1 MSRLAD
7 LELLQRAVDLGS
19 LTAAAK
25 ALDWSP
31 AAASTA
37 IKRLEQQWGVPLLVR
52 TTRSLR
58 LSAEGEQLMP
68 HLRQALRAID
78 EARAAAAAQREALQG
93 ELQIGM
99 PSDLGRHVL
108 LPWLTRFQQQ
118 HPGVALRLHFSDS
131 TANLARSPL
140 DLAMRY
146 GTPPDSTQV
155 ALPLMP
161 HNRRVLVASPGYL
174 AQHGAPERPADLAR
188 HSALRFM
195 LRDDLPRVWRFEL
208 AGQWHEAPVQGR
220 LAANDGEVVK
230 RWALEGQGIAY
241 KSRLDVAAELRAG
254 SLVHLRPDW
263 LGEPSPLHLVLPGRG
278 QLTPLVRA
286 LHQGLQRHLL
296 TLA

>member
-7 LELLQRAVDLGS
+7 LELLRSAVDLGS

-58 LSAEGEQLMP
+58 LSAEGERLMP
-68 HLRQALRAID
+68 HLRQALSALE
-78 EARAAAAAQREALQG
+78 EARAAAAAQRQALAG
-93 ELQIGM
+93 ELQIAM

-118 HPGVALRLHFSDS
+118 HPGVALRLHFADS
-131 TANLARSPL
+131 NANLARTSL
-140 DLAMRY
+140 DLALRY
-146 GTPPDSTQV
+146 GTPPESTQV
-155 ALPLMP
+155 ALPLLP
-161 HNRRVLVASPGYL
+161 HNRRVLVASPAYL
-174 AQHGAPERPADLAR
+174 ARHGVPQQPADLAQ
-188 HSALRFM
+188 HAALRFM
-195 LRDDLPRVWRFEL
+195 LRDALPRVWRLSL
-208 AGQWHEAPVQGR
+208 AGQWHEVPVQGR

-230 RWALEGQGIAY
+230 RWALEGEGIAY

-254 SLVHLRPDW
+254 SLVHVRPDW
-263 LGEPSPLHLVLPGRG
+263 LGEPSPLHLVLPGRS

-286 LHQGLQRHLL
+286 LHQGLQRHLH
-296 TLA
+296 TLV